1 MATGGDDFLRATL
14 PALDLVHNLA
24 RRFAPGRA
32 DAEDLVQETY
42 LRAWQAWTAGRPPR
56 RVEPWLATI
65 CLNLGRDRARRAATR
80 PEVTAGQVPD
90 LAGPT
95 DVEAAAIDRLR
106 RAQVERALLALPE
119 PQRVAV
125 TLMDLGGF
133 TATEAAQIMGSPR
146 GSVLA
151 WVHRGRKT
159 LARLVRE
166 HEQEGDRHGP

>member
-1 MATGGDDFLRATL
+1 MTSGEEFLRATL

-65 CLNLGRDRARRAATR
+65 CLNLGRDRARRAATH
-80 PEVTAGQVPD
+80 PEVTAERLEELAD
-90 LAGPT
+90 LV
-95 DVEAAAIDRLR
+95 DVEAEAIARSQR
-106 RAQVERALLALPE
+106 TQVERALRALPE

-133 TATEAAQIMGSPR
+133 TAAEVAKLTGSPR

-151 WVHRGRKT
+151 WAHRGRKA
-159 LARLVRE
+159 LARLVGE
-166 HEQEGDRHGP
+166 QEQEGDRHGP